1 MISVMMC
8 VFTLPY
14 ILIKAIIS
22 YYYEFLFL
30 SEILD
35 LHKTWKAPPF
45 QQQHFNISR
54 HSFHYLQLM
63 FDLSRQLLLFLIIL
77 KTWTFQSFHIICVE
91 VQQLF
96 YIARY
101 STTNL
106 VINTLL
112 LLAPSFATFATL
124 LAQLKITANYSVS
137 QEVKFR
143 AIRPHNVLF
152 LTYQITR
159 RN

>member
-1 MISVMMC
+1 MNFPVIS
-8 VFTLPY
+8 L
-14 ILIKAIIS
+14 
-22 YYYEFLFL
+22 
-30 SEILD
+30 
-35 LHKTWKAPPF
+35 
-45 QQQHFNISR
+45 
-54 HSFHYLQLM
+54 
-63 FDLSRQLLLFLIIL
+63 
-77 KTWTFQSFHIICVE
+77 ICVK

-96 YIARY
+96 HI
-101 STTNL
+101 SL
-106 VINTLL
+106 HFSLSLILNTFLL
-112 LLAPSFATFATL
+112 EPSFATFTT